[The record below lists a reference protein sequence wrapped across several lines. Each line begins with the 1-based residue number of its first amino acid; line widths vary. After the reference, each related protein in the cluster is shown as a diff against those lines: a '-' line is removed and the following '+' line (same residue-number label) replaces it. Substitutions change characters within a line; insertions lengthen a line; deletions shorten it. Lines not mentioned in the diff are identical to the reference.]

1 MAALARLPGMIF
13 SAAEWTALGVIATLV
28 GVLVFVAVD
37 RSAAS
42 RRRIKSVV
50 DEYVRLAYG
59 RPVLVSGARAF
70 IRAGARSLKNDRE
83 VRAVV
88 DELMDR
94 YGGVGRHPLGS
105 RTREIL
111 VKVRDLPAFLEEV
124 GGNAEHFDDVRERY
138 LGSS

>member
-13 SAAEWTALGVIATLV
+13 SPAEWTALGVVATLV
-28 GVLVFVAVD
+28 GVLVFVALD
-37 RSAAS
+37 GRAAS
-42 RRRIKSVV
+42 RHRIKSVV
-50 DEYVRLAYG
+50 DEYVRFAYG
-59 RPVLVSGARAF
+59 HPVLDSGAGAF

-111 VKVRDLPAFLEEV
+111 VKVSDLRAFLDEL
-124 GGNAEHFDDVRERY
+124 GDNAEFFGDVCERH
-138 LGSS
+138 LG